1 MEHRGSIPKP
11 RSGDSTLHSDPCVH
25 IRRTEKDLLCS
36 KADKW
41 HTGIEGRTQS
51 SDCFKRKYQQSM
63 RQIMKEESL
72 WRKILSLTSDLDVI
86 AIHWHWDRN
95 LARDGV
101 IDVEN
106 CCDPEQIAEA
116 CIATR

>member
-1 MEHRGSIPKP
+1 
-11 RSGDSTLHSDPCVH
+11 
-25 IRRTEKDLLCS
+25 
-36 KADKW
+36 
-41 HTGIEGRTQS
+41 
-51 SDCFKRKYQQSM
+51 
-63 RQIMKEESL
+63 MKEESL